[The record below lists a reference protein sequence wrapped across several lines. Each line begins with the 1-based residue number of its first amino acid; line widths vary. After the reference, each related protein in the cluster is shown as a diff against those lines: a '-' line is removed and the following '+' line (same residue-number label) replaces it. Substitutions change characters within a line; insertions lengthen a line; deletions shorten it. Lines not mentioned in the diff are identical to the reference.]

1 MKSNDKIT
9 NLASI
14 QIFELLVIMEQINK
28 GYAIADYKYRLI
40 MLEVYRRDK
49 LKLQPITPGW
59 IQENLH
65 VSAPKASKLVNKLIK
80 LAYIIKKK
88 DQIDRRITRL
98 IGTPTAMVRFESYL
112 ATLLLAMHN
121 SDILKLDDEEKES
134 FSALIFKEADS
145 VPILKGLSPEK
156 LKVLNKVWRDV
167 P

>member
-1 MKSNDKIT
+1 MKGIDKIT

-14 QIFELLVIMEQINK
+14 QIFELLVIMEQIKK

-49 LKLQPITPGW
+49 LKLHPITPGW
-59 IQENLH
+59 IQKNLH
-65 VSAPKASKLVNKLIK
+65 ISAPKASKLINKLIK

-98 IGTPTAMVRFESYL
+98 IGTPSAIVRFESYL
-112 ATLLLAMHN
+112 ATLLLALHKV
-121 SDILKLDDEEKES
+121 DILKLDDEEKES
-134 FSALIFKEADS
+134 FSALIFKETDH
-145 VPILKGLSPEK
+145 VPILRGLNSEK
-156 LKVLNKVWRDV
+156 LEVLNKVWKNV

>member
-1 MKSNDKIT
+1 MKGIDKIT

-14 QIFELLVIMEQINK
+14 QVFELLVIMEQTNK

-49 LKLQPITPGW
+49 LKLQPMTPGW

-65 VSAPKASKLVNKLIK
+65 VSAPKASKLINKLIK

-88 DQIDRRITRL
+88 DQIDRRITRI

-121 SDILKLDDEEKES
+121 TKILKLNDKEKES
-134 FSALIFKEADS
+134 FSALIFKETDH
-145 VPILKGLSPEK
+145 VPILRGLSSEK
-156 LKVLNKVWRDV
+156 LEVLNKVWKNV

>member
-9 NLASI
+9 KLASI

-49 LKLQPITPGW
+49 LKLHPITPSW
-59 IQENLH
+59 IQKNLH
-65 VSAPKASKLVNKLIK
+65 VSAPNASKLINKLIK

-88 DQIDRRITRL
+88 DQLDKRITRL
-98 IGTPTAMVRFESYL
+98 IGTPTAMVRLESYL
-112 ATLLLAMHN
+112 ATLLLAMHD

-134 FSALIFKEADS
+134 FSALIFKESDR

-156 LKVLNKVWRDV
+156 LKVLNKVWKDV

>member
-1 MKSNDKIT
+1 MKGIDKIT

-14 QIFELLVIMEQINK
+14 QVFELLVIMEQINK

-59 IQENLH
+59 IQKNLH
-65 VSAPKASKLVNKLIK
+65 VSAPQSSKLINKLIK

-98 IGTPTAMVRFESYL
+98 IATPSAIVRFESYL

-121 SDILKLDDEEKES
+121 SNILKLDDEEKES

-145 VPILKGLSPEK
+145 VPILKGLSSEK
-156 LKVLNKVWRDV
+156 LKALNKVWKDV